1 MKLLG
6 SVGMAFALVA
16 CSSGGAETAAEAT
29 PATSESRHLE
39 SGLKVIPLTVTS
51 GEKVH
56 RFMVEVADTPQAQAK
71 GMMFRTEMD
80 ADEGMIFPR
89 DGTAQAS
96 FWMRNTY
103 IPLDLIFVG
112 VDGRISNIA
121 ANAQPYSE
129 DPILSDG
136 VAAAVLEL
144 NGGRAEELGIV
155 AGNKVEW

>member
-1 MKLLG
+1 MKFFGPTL
-6 SVGMAFALVA
+6 VAFALVA

-29 PATSESRHLE
+29 PTASESRHPE
-39 SGLKVIPLTVTS
+39 SGLEVIPLTVTS
-51 GEKVH
+51 GDKVH
-56 RFMVEVADTPQAQAK
+56 SFMVEVADTPEAQAK
-71 GMMFRTEMD
+71 GMMFRTEMG
-80 ADEGMIFPR
+80 ADEGMLFPR

-112 VDGRISNIA
+112 VDGRISNII

-129 DPILSDG
+129 APLLSDG